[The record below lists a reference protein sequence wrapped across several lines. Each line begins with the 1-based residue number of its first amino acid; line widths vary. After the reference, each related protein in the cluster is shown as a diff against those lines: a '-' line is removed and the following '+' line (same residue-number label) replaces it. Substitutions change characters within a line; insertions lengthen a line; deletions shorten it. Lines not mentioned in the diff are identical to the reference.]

1 MDTIQI
7 LLIAWGVVTA
17 LLVCVWIY
25 RGALAN
31 REEDQIFLNASG
43 ESMAR
48 EQRAVVSRIEKL
60 TKPIATLAIL
70 SGLLLIAMAGLWAW
84 QSFQR
89 F

>member
-1 MDTIQI
+1 MDTIEI
-7 LLIAWGVVTA
+7 LLVAWGVVTA

-48 EQRAVVSRIEKL
+48 EQRSVVSQIEKL
-60 TKPIATLAIL
+60 TKPIATLAVL
-70 SGLLLIAMAGLWAW
+70 SGILLIAMAALWAW
-84 QSFQR
+84 QSYQKF
-89 F
+89 

>member
-17 LLVCVWIY
+17 ALVCVWIY
-25 RGALAN
+25 RGTLEN

-48 EQRAVVSRIEKL
+48 EQRAVVSRIERL
-60 TKPIATLAIL
+60 AKPLVTLAIL
-70 SGLLLIAMAGLWAW
+70 SGLLLIAMGALWAW
-84 QSFQR
+84 QSYQR